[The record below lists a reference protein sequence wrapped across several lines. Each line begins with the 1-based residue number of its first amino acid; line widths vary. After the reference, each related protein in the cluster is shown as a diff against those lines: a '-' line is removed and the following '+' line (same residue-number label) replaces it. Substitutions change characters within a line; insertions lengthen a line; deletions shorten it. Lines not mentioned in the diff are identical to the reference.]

1 MASAALGSDTGG
13 SIRSPA
19 AYCGIVGL
27 KPSYGAISRYGVV
40 PLAWSLDHVGPL
52 TRTVRDSALLFDV
65 LAGDDPRDP
74 ASARRTAAPVISVL
88 DETGGQ
94 LRIGVVRDMF
104 SWHVQPEV
112 QRVAL
117 AVVERMRVSGAALID
132 VDLPHLRLTA
142 ATIMPLVQAEA
153 TSYHWPALQTRPGDF
168 SDALRENLRLGALV
182 LAKDYLDAQRLRSVI
197 AAELDA
203 ALRDVDVLIYP
214 TQPIVA
220 PPIGVYEVAAT
231 PEDDVLDAEIGFTG
245 PANLSGHPA
254 ISVPCGLTSDGLPV
268 GMQFIGRTFDESTLL
283 RVATA
288 FEAIADVP
296 MQPPLG

>member
-1 MASAALGSDTGG
+1 
-13 SIRSPA
+13 
-19 AYCGIVGL
+19 
-27 KPSYGAISRYGVV
+27 
-40 PLAWSLDHVGPL
+40 
-52 TRTVRDSALLFDV
+52 VRDSALLFDV

-74 ASARRTAAPVISVL
+74 ASARRTATPVISAL

-117 AVVERMRVSGAALID
+117 TAVERMRVSGAALID

-288 FEAIADVP
+288 FESIADVP